1 MKKEN
6 CYQHLNLLERE
17 EISRGLVLRQSLR
30 AVAKRLGR
38 STSTISRE
46 VNQRNNGRFGYR
58 AFQAEKAAA
67 KRYKNHYALK
77 IKRIDQ
83 RTELK
88 NYILRKLKL
97 RWSPEQI
104 AQNLKKEYPDDKTMN
119 VSHETIYTYL
129 YLLPKGELR
138 KELLSYLRQKRAWR
152 RTKRK
157 NNIIGANR
165 GKIPGM
171 ISIEERPKEVEDRI
185 IPGHWEG
192 DLIIGAKQQSAL
204 GSIVER
210 TTRLVILVPLK
221 ARDALTI
228 RRAFAR
234 EMKSLPKQVKR
245 SLTYDQGS
253 EMTEHKLFSKNTKIK
268 VFFAHPGSPWE
279 RGTCENTNGLIRG
292 FFPKSTDF
300 NQIPRKTIKQT
311 QGLLNARPRKVLS
324 WRTPSEVFNELLH

>member
-1 MKKEN
+1 MKKKN

-17 EISRGLVLRQSLR
+17 EISRGLVSRQSLR
-30 AVAKRLGR
+30 TIAKKLGR
-38 STSTISRE
+38 DVGSISRE
-46 VNQRNNGRFGYR
+46 VNQRNNGRIHYR
-58 AFQAEKAAA
+58 AFHAEKQAT
-67 KRYKNHYALK
+67 KRYKKHHSLK
-77 IKRIDQ
+77 TKRIDQ
-83 RTELK
+83 YPKLK
-88 NYILRKLKL
+88 NYIFKKLKL

-104 AQNLKKEYPDDKTMN
+104 AQNLKTEYPDDKAMQ

-165 GKIPGM
+165 GKIPEM

-192 DLIIGAKQQSAL
+192 DLIIGTKQQSAL

-210 TTRLVILVPLK
+210 TTRLLILVPLK
-221 ARDALTI
+221 ARDALTV

-234 EMKSLPKQVKR
+234 EMKSLPKQIKH

-253 EMTEHKLFSKNTKIK
+253 EMTEHKLFSQDAQIKIY
-268 VFFAHPGSPWE
+268 FAHPGCPWE
-279 RGTCENTNGLIRG
+279 RGTNENTNGLIRG
-292 FFPKSTDF
+292 FFPKNTDF
-300 NQIPRKTIKQT
+300 HQVSRKAIKQT
-311 QGLLNARPRKVLS
+311 QQLLNSRPRKVLG
-324 WRTPSEVFNELLH
+324 WRTPSEVFSQLLH